1 MERREK
7 QTVRLQPLR
16 KEMQQFWKQWL
27 VDCIPLCHYSQS
39 ASNRYIYLYHRCG
52 GIHTNL
58 SYYGRLSTSV
68 LRVLQMMLLILWRQ
82 LVLDNRYSQVIVW
95 GEGTR
100 PGSTRIL
107 SLSQPTCQGVRKC
120 HVTAVGFG
128 LRCYAPEL
136 VFTFTGCLARF
147 LQEPTWAKPDR
158 QTLGVPRPG
167 SQERHNRQ
175 EKRVALP
182 TSQSSPPQLPQKHPG
197 AHWNLFPA
205 FKLIHRDK
213 GGSQRLCYSH
223 PGFPQLSYYLLAP

>member
-82 LVLDNRYSQVIVW
+82 LDLDNRYSQVIVW

-100 PGSTRIL
+100 PGSTRI
-107 SLSQPTCQGVRKC
+107 
-120 HVTAVGFG
+120 VTVSTNVS
-128 LRCYAPEL
+128 RCKKMPCYSSRIWVKVL
-136 VFTFTGCLARF
+136 CSRT
-147 LQEPTWAKPDR
+147 
-158 QTLGVPRPG
+158 
-167 SQERHNRQ
+167 
-175 EKRVALP
+175 RVY
-182 TSQSSPPQLPQKHPG
+182 
-197 AHWNLFPA
+197 
-205 FKLIHRDK
+205 IHR
-213 GGSQRLCYSH
+213 L
-223 PGFPQLSYYLLAP
+223 PGKISTGTHMS